1 MAANPPVSGA
11 STTTGAPTTTT
22 IPPTSGNASS
32 GIGSTLASGAPSTAT
47 TGSYV
52 PPVSHPQPGS
62 DCRKPGS

>member
-1 MAANPPVSGA
+1 
-11 STTTGAPTTTT
+11 
-22 IPPTSGNASS
+22 
-32 GIGSTLASGAPSTAT
+32 LASGAPSTGSTAT